1 MTSLHFLL
9 FKPLIGKRSFLNWLA
24 VRLRIAFRT
33 LIKSKEKQKVYVS
46 IRKVAPMQMFNQNK
60 TELDNRPIEI
70 TERLQE
76 RTRTIR
82 RRTKRKSMMFDFEES
97 VEGNDGQKQN
107 VTNDSDIFD
116 KLSEDISDFEEEM
129 QEEIE
134 TPKIRKK

>member
-1 MTSLHFLL
+1 M
-9 FKPLIGKRSFLNWLA
+9 
-24 VRLRIAFRT
+24 AFRT

-60 TELDNRPIEI
+60 TELDNRQIEI
-70 TERLQE
+70 TERLHE

-107 VTNDSDIFD
+107 LTNDSDIFD